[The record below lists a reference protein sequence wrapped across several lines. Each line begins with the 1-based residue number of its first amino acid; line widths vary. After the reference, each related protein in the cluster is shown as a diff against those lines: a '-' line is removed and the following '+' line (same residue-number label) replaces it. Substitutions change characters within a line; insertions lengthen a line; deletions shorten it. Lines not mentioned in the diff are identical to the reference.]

1 MSFLKKLASLFT
13 GGGSKGGSRRSLTIF
28 VLSQRC
34 NEPLSADIDLLNSLS
49 QAEEDDATYYTRKV
63 IQSSGA
69 NRCFTQVEV
78 ELWFDNN
85 RNLAR
90 YEVHGGRW
98 LTETE
103 YAAEV
108 TRFNM
113 PPEEETPPGEDETET
128 PPHS

>member
-13 GGGSKGGSRRSLTIF
+13 GGGSTGGNRRSLTIF
-28 VLSQRC
+28 VLSHRC

-49 QAEEDDATYYTRKV
+49 QSEDSDATYYTRKV

-78 ELWFDNN
+78 ELWFDGN
-85 RNLAR
+85 RSLVR
-90 YEVHGGRW
+90 HEVHGGRW

-108 TRFNM
+108 TRFNT
-113 PPEEETPPGEDETET
+113 PPEEDPPPDEDKTET
-128 PPHS
+128 PPNS